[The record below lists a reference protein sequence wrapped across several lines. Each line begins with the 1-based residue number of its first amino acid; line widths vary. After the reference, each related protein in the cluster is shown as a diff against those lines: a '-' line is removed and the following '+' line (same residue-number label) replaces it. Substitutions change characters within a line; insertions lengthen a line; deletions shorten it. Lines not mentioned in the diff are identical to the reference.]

1 MKKTI
6 GIILWLPI
14 TVICLI
20 GKLLIW
26 IGAHAGGVALPVLG
40 VMLILAVF
48 TKNLYAIGIIGVLTI
63 IMIATLFLKEMK
75 AMFLSRRKIVQAQK
89 KAM

>member
-63 IMIATLFLKEMK
+63 IMIATLFGLAILMGTLEN
-75 AMFLSRRKIVQAQK
+75 LRDEIVK
-89 KAM
+89 